1 MAYRK
6 STIKTRCSLEI
17 AESFTARCRPSCMKR
32 EKRWKPTPEA
42 MEKAN
47 QRRRERRNLILMRS
61 NFEVG
66 DCYQTHTWSP
76 DCRPAD
82 MEEAKKQVGNFLKR
96 VKRRYGKYG
105 QDLKYMANIEVGSRG
120 AWHIH
125 IVVNEVRDGSGTG
138 IASSILRDCWTYGNI
153 KDTKRLR
160 EQGMFRDL
168 SSYLIKNEK
177 TDPEKCQMAK
187 AMHSRNLVFPEEEVT
202 TYTRRQVLDKRGD
215 WKEIRIPEGYCLDQ
229 DSVYEGVN
237 PYTGFPYRTYAL
249 LKLPAGRTK
258 GG

>member
-6 STIKTRCSLEI
+6 TTIKTKCSLEI
-17 AESFTARCRPSCMKR
+17 TESFTNRCRPPGRKR
-32 EKRWKPTPEA
+32 EKKRNPTPEA
-42 MEKAN
+42 MERAN
-47 QRRRERRNLILMRS
+47 QRRRERKNLILMRN

-76 DCRPAD
+76 DCRPPD
-82 MEEAKKQVGNFLKR
+82 MEEAKRQISNFWKR
-96 VKRRYGKYG
+96 VRRRYEKYG
-105 QDLKYMANIEVGSRG
+105 QELKYMANIEVGARG

-125 IVVNEVRDGSGTG
+125 IVVNEVKDSNGIG
-138 IASSILRDCWTYGNI
+138 IAPSILRDCWPYGSV

-168 SSYLIKNEK
+168 SAYLIKNEK

-187 AMHSRNLVFPEEEVT
+187 AMHSQNLIMPEEEVK
-202 TYTRRQVLDKRGD
+202 TYSRRQVLDRTGA
-215 WKEIRIPEGYCLDQ
+215 WKEIRIPEGYCLEP
-229 DSVYEGVN
+229 DSLYEGVN
-237 PYTGFPYRTYAL
+237 LYTGFPYRTYAL
-249 LKLPAGRTK
+249 LKLPEGRTR